1 MISLLKKKQFSILFI
16 ASICLSCQ
24 QKENKVGAIPVFSA
38 STYKQEVGQYKDS
51 INNVLSTLN
60 LDKKD
65 LFGSSAEGGEA
76 SVYRKEKDTL
86 KAGLV
91 YYGEGG
97 KVEYELY
104 YRKGKVVLF
113 NELTSRYKVPINM
126 EPAKIDNESHR
137 TFVIHDGRVLDEKD
151 GKEIEALIQELEKDI
166 RQQ

>member
-1 MISLLKKKQFSILFI
+1 MTSSWNKRLFSILFLVSLGL
-16 ASICLSCQ
+16 ACR
-24 QKENKVGAIPVFSA
+24 QKENKVGGIPVFSE

-76 SVYRKEKDTL
+76 SVYHKDKDTL
-86 KAGLV
+86 KVGLV

-97 KVEYELY
+97 KMEYELY
-104 YRKGKVVLF
+104 YRKGKVLLF
-113 NELTSRYKVPINM
+113 NELSSRYKSPINI
-126 EPAKIDNESHR
+126 EPTKIENESRR
-137 TFVIHDGRVLDEKD
+137 TFVIHEGAVLDEKD
-151 GKEIEALIQELEKDI
+151 GKEVASLIKELEKDV